1 MRKVIVYEPGAPEV
15 MQVVDEPTPTPQAGQ
30 ALVRVSAAG
39 VNFMDIYQR
48 SGMYKTPLPLA
59 LGAEGAGVVEAVGP
73 GVTEVRPG
81 DRVAWTQGPG
91 SYATHVLQPAAR
103 LAPIPVGL
111 SDEQAAAVMLQGL
124 TAHVLTH
131 STYPLKPGDR
141 CLIHATA
148 GGVGLL
154 LCQMAKMAG
163 AHVIGTTST
172 EEKARLARTAGAD
185 EVILYTQHDFA
196 AEVRRI
202 TGGQGVNVVYDSVG
216 KDTFD
221 GSLSSLAP
229 LGYLVLFGQSSGF
242 VPPFDIQRL
251 AAGSLFLTRPMMF
264 AYMTTRE
271 QFLRHTAEVFDW
283 VQTGKLHV
291 RIDRTY
297 PLDAVADAH
306 RALAGRA
313 TSGKVLLKP

>member
-1 MRKVIVYEPGAPEV
+1 
-15 MQVVDEPTPTPQAGQ
+15 
-30 ALVRVSAAG
+30 
-39 VNFMDIYQR
+39 
-48 SGMYKTPLPLA
+48 
-59 LGAEGAGVVEAVGP
+59 
-73 GVTEVRPG
+73 
-81 DRVAWTQGPG
+81 
-91 SYATHVLQPAAR
+91 
-103 LAPIPVGL
+103 L

-124 TAHVLTH
+124 TAHVLTR

-141 CLIHATA
+141 CLIHAAA

-154 LCQMAKMAG
+154 LCQMSKMAG

-172 EEKARLARTAGAD
+172 EEKARLARAAGAD

-291 RIDRTY
+291 RIDHIY
-297 PLDAVADAH
+297 PLDEVVDAH
-306 RALAGRA
+306 RAMAGRA